1 MIRRSIVP
9 LALILASLALAG
21 CAGTRN
27 VADEPSPK
35 ENGEVAEAAPA
46 DAALADAAP
55 ADTAPDEGVPAETP
69 PPDAPPAETAA
80 APPPPPAA
88 PAAAPGTFVPT
99 GKPVIV
105 GRVEKVQFPA
115 WVERGG
121 IRAGIKSGWAVYTS
135 DRLTTGPEGRIEI
148 ATFGEG
154 RLKMGGDAS
163 IEMTQAYEFTG
174 AIEPTLFQVRRG
186 SFQFTAPLRGGA
198 NGTTVDIG
206 GAINAVVLGGQIVG
220 RVDSEE
226 SLMALVDAVV
236 RVSGPKLNPG
246 TMREANTFLRVPRQ
260 GRAQAVSAA
269 GGDRMARWLSQSQAV
284 NGRPTLAGDGQWD
297 VSLNS
302 GYNLRQ
308 LEDMACRI
316 QRRGIAT
323 EIYPVKEPGKLTWY
337 RVVVRRFATKG
348 DAVNFMNTA
357 KALGSKEP
365 WVLVPQS

>member
-1 MIRRSIVP
+1 MNRQSIV
-9 LALILASLALAG
+9 ALAFVLTSLVLGG
-21 CAGTRN
+21 CATRQT
-27 VADEPSPK
+27 VAGEPSPK
-35 ENGEVAEAAPA
+35 EDETAVAAGDSAAPPAEAAPA
-46 DAALADAAP
+46 QEAPATEASAPAQAAAP
-55 ADTAPDEGVPAETP
+55 D
-69 PPDAPPAETAA
+69 

-88 PAAAPGTFVPT
+88 PAAGTFIPT

-121 IRAGIKSGWAVYTS
+121 VRAGIKSGWAIYTS
-135 DRLTTGPEGRIEI
+135 DRITTGAEGRVEI
-148 ATFGEG
+148 ATFGDG
-154 RLKMGGDAS
+154 RLKLSGDANVL
-163 IEMTQAYEFTG
+163 MTEAFEFTG
-174 AIEPTLFQVRRG
+174 GVEPSLFQLRRG
-186 SFQFTAPLRGGA
+186 TIQFTAPLRGGA

-206 GAINAVVLGGQIVG
+206 GAINAIVLGGQIVA
-220 RVDSEE
+220 RSDAEE
-226 SLMALVDAVV
+226 SMVALVDAVI

-246 TMREANTFLRVPRQ
+246 TMREGNTFLRVPRQ
-260 GRAQAVSAA
+260 GRAQGVASA
-269 GGDRMARWLSQSQAV
+269 GGDRMARWLSAV
-284 NGRPTLAGDGQWD
+284 QPVRGKPAVSADGQWD

-337 RVVVRRFATKG
+337 RVVVRRFQSKG

-357 KALGSKEP
+357 KTLGSKEP

>member
-1 MIRRSIVP
+1 MNRQSIVP
-9 LALILASLALAG
+9 LAFVLTSLVLGG
-21 CAGTRN
+21 CATRQ
-27 VADEPSPK
+27 VAGEPTPKDEGAVASTEGAP
-35 ENGEVAEAAPA
+35 AEAAPEQA
-46 DAALADAAP
+46 
-55 ADTAPDEGVPAETP
+55 P
-69 PPDAPPAETAA
+69 PPDAPAEVA
-80 APPPPPAA
+80 APPAPPAPA
-88 PAAAPGTFVPT
+88 PSASGFIPT

-115 WVERGG
+115 WVERAG
-121 IRAGIKSGWAVYTS
+121 IRAGLKSGWAVYTS
-135 DRLTTGPEGRIEI
+135 DRILTGAEGRVEI
-148 ATFGEG
+148 ATFGDG
-154 RLKMGGDAS
+154 RLKISGDANV
-163 IEMTQAYEFTG
+163 EMTEAYEFTG
-174 AIEPTLFQVRRG
+174 GVEPSLFQLRRG
-186 SFQFTAPLRGGA
+186 TIQFTAPLRGGA
-198 NGTTVDIG
+198 NGTTVDVG
-206 GAINAVVLGGQIVG
+206 GAINAIVLGGQIVA

-226 SLMALVDAVV
+226 AIMALVDAVV

-260 GRAQAVSAA
+260 GRAQGVATA
-269 GGDRMARWLSQSQAV
+269 GGDRLARWLSSVQPVKGKPAI
-284 NGRPTLAGDGQWD
+284 AADGQWD

-337 RVVVRRFATKG
+337 RVVVRRFQSKG